1 MPQPVGVTV
10 FYGIISGIALM
21 AIPLIT
27 CIFCL
32 LILRRV
38 DTIGSALVEVSKAV
52 DGKLEML
59 MSARETVAR
68 AEGKA
73 NERETTLHT
82 IASQSKQ

>member
-38 DTIGSALVEVSKAV
+38 DAIGSAL